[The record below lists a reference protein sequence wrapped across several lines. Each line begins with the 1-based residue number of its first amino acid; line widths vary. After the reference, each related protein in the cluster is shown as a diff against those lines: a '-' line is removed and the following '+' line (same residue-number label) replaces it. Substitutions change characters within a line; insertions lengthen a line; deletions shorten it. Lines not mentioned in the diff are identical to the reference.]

1 MVFCDI
7 SKAFDRVWHQGL
19 LFKLKENGISGNM
32 LKWIE
37 SYLSNRTQKVFVRS
51 SMSDVLQ
58 VKAGVPQGSV
68 LGPLFFLIYVN
79 DIVNNLLSITRLFAD
94 DTSLSCTTSNL
105 SDLEGILNHD
115 LHQLNVWA
123 KRWLVD
129 FNPQKTEPILFTTQK
144 NIRLPQL
151 SFDNIPVNFVESHKH
166 LGLTLG
172 HDGKWHDHINNILKS
187 ASKVLGIIRSLKF
200 KVSRKSLNT
209 IYVSHLRPI
218 LEYACVVW
226 DGCSLYEKEL

>member
-1 MVFCDI
+1 MYNHFVSHNLIYCKQSGFLRGHSTVFQLIDIFDQIARSLDDKTVTCMVFCDI

-105 SDLEGILNHD
+105 SDLEGIVNHD
-115 LHQLNVWA
+115 LHQINLWA

-129 FNPQKTEPILFTTQK
+129 FNPQKTEAILFTTQK
-144 NIRLPQL
+144 KVRLPQL
-151 SFDNIPVNFVESHKH
+151 YLITFRLILLKVIN
-166 LGLTLG
+166 TL
-172 HDGKWHDHINNILKS
+172 
-187 ASKVLGIIRSLKF
+187 V
-200 KVSRKSLNT
+200 
-209 IYVSHLRPI
+209 
-218 LEYACVVW
+218 
-226 DGCSLYEKEL
+226 

>member
-1 MVFCDI
+1 
-7 SKAFDRVWHQGL
+7 
-19 LFKLKENGISGNM
+19 M

-58 VKAGVPQGSV
+58 VTAGVPQGSV

-105 SDLEGILNHD
+105 SDLEGIVNYD
-115 LHQLNVWA
+115 LHQINLWA

-129 FNPQKTEPILFTTQK
+129 FNPQKTEAILFTTQK
-144 NIRLPQL
+144 KCSIT
-151 SFDNIPVNFVESHKH
+151 
-166 LGLTLG
+166 LTL
-172 HDGKWHDHINNILKS
+172 
-187 ASKVLGIIRSLKF
+187 F
-200 KVSRKSLNT
+200 
-209 IYVSHLRPI
+209 
-218 LEYACVVW
+218 
-226 DGCSLYEKEL
+226 

>member
-1 MVFCDI
+1 M
-7 SKAFDRVWHQGL
+7 
-19 LFKLKENGISGNM
+19 KENGISGNL

-37 SYLSNRTQKVFVRS
+37 SYLSNRTQQVFVRP
-51 SMSDVLQ
+51 SMSNVLQ

-105 SDLEGILNHD
+105 SDLEGIMNHD
-115 LHQLNVWA
+115 LHQINLWA

-129 FNPQKTEPILFTTQK
+129 FNPQKTEAILFTTQK
-144 NIRLPQL
+144 HVRLPQL
-151 SFDNIPVNFVESHKH
+151 SFNNIPVNFVESHKH

-187 ASKVLGIIRSLKF
+187 ASKVLGIMRSLKF

-209 IYVSHLRPI
+209 IYVTYLRPI

-226 DGCSLYEKEL
+226 DGCSLYEKELLD